1 MRLTFRFGSDTNEN
15 WFRSFMLEEYPML
28 EENLRRVGPSL
39 VLYGVYVSDQDI
51 ERIEDEAHV
60 LGATITRSP
69 D

>member
-1 MRLTFRFGSDTNEN
+1 
-15 WFRSFMLEEYPML
+15 MLEEYPML